1 MTCCDPFILGI
12 LYFESQ
18 TATKTAYIAKQIQ
31 HSKYNSPAVDKG
43 VKDNQ
48 AFIIIKITNFQNSG
62 RNGYK

>member
-1 MTCCDPFILGI
+1 MTCCDPFILQI

-18 TATKTAYIAKQIQ
+18 TATKTAYIAKKIQ
-31 HSKYNSPAVDKG
+31 HSKYNSPAMDKG

-48 AFIIIKITNFQNSG
+48 AFMKKITNYQNSG